1 MGKQPRLFEEFRESK
16 NMLHINDLTYRIA
29 GRVLFEN
36 ATVAISGGQR
46 VGLVGRNGAGKSTPS
61 G

>member
-1 MGKQPRLFEEFRESK
+1 
-16 NMLHINDLTYRIA
+16 MLHINDLTYRIA